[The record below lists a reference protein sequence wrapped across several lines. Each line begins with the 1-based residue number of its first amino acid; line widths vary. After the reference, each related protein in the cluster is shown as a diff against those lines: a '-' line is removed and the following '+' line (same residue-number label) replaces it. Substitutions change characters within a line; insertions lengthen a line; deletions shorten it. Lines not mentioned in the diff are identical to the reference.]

1 VNLRAFF
8 VLSYPPAIKIHFMR
22 IVFTHID
29 EGLRPLSSDEAHV
42 WSAPLNRTCNP
53 AFLIDSERER
63 AARLKS
69 ERIRNQFIAARAQL
83 RIVLGRYLD
92 LPPAAVPIT
101 YEPSGKPILKAN
113 GAATLHF
120 NVSHSE
126 TLAVFAVTRRGRIGV
141 DIERHKN
148 IPNAGLLVE
157 RFFSPYD
164 CDRFKQVPEPERLD
178 AFFRAWTRK
187 EAVLK
192 AIGLGVQRL
201 DQCDVTFV
209 AGEPETVLRVGAD
222 TNATAKWFLQSW
234 QPESGYDGAVAV
246 ELSSAP

>member
-1 VNLRAFF
+1 
-8 VLSYPPAIKIHFMR
+8 MR

-29 EGLRPLSSDEAHV
+29 EGPRPLLSDEAHV
-42 WSAPLNRTCNP
+42 WSAPLNRNCD
-53 AFLIDSERER
+53 AALLIECERER
-63 AARLKS
+63 ASRFKM

-83 RIVLGRYLD
+83 RIVLGRYLGSA
-92 LPPAAVPIT
+92 PADVPIT

-113 GAATLHF
+113 GAASLHF

-141 DIERHKN
+141 DIECHKS
-148 IPNAGLLVE
+148 IPNAELLVE
-157 RFFSPYD
+157 RFFSQHD
-164 CDRFKQVPEPERLD
+164 CDRFKQLPEHERLN

-201 DQCDVTFV
+201 DQCDVTFRT
-209 AGEPETVLRVGAD
+209 GEPEAVLRVGAD
-222 TNATAKWFLQSW
+222 TNAAAKWFLRSW
-234 QPESGYDGAVAV
+234 QPETGYDGAVAV
-246 ELSSAP
+246 ELSSTP